1 MQTLKY
7 GLRKCKPRPS
17 RHQLTSN
24 YVSEEQKGIREHH
37 NAEVYKDKTRT
48 NNFQIGKDADA
59 LGPVSKTSPVIE
71 NGVSTLPH
79 TGRTLLLRNIYALT
93 YIRGQQCGE
102 QEKIQ

>member
-1 MQTLKY
+1 MQTIKY
-7 GLRKCKPRPS
+7 GLRKCKTRPS
-17 RHQLTSN
+17 RHHLTST
-24 YVSEEQKGIREHH
+24 EEQIGIREHH
-37 NAEVYKDKTRT
+37 NAEVHKDKTRT

-59 LGPVSKTSPVIE
+59 LGPVSKTSPAIE